1 MTIAEFATKRVVAT
15 TMIILF
21 MVFSGYTAIK
31 NMKQELMPDFN
42 FPFVVIQTKWTGA
55 VSEDVDTQIT
65 KKVEEAAL
73 NVDGI
78 KNITTTSAYGTS
90 VVVVQFN
97 FGADSDIKKVQVQSE
112 IDKIKNNLPKD
123 KKAYLFFDE
132 IQKISEWQD
141 AINSFRVDF
150 ECDIYITG
158 SNAFLLS
165 GEYAT
170 YLAGRSI
177 EIKVYPLSFTEF
189 IDFHGYKIIEKKN
202 LVGGI
207 TRKVEN
213 ENGESYEIKELLEA
227 YMTFGGMPS
236 LTEVPLELDKALTIL
251 DGIYSSVVIRD
262 ILERE
267 KQRGRR
273 QVTDSSLLRKIIMF
287 LADNIGN
294 NTSINSISNILLNE
308 KLIETK
314 PAVQTVQ
321 SYVSTLLEAYVFYEI
336 KRFDIKG
343 KEYLK
348 TLGKYYIVDIGLR
361 NYLLGFRNR
370 DIGHSIENIVYFEL
384 LRRGY
389 DVAIGK
395 IGENEIDFIAT
406 NINTKIY
413 IQVTE
418 NMANSNTR
426 ERELA
431 PFYKIKDNFEKIV
444 ITNDESYLGIQDG
457 IKIIRLVD
465 FLLDE
470 NIS

>member
-1 MTIAEFATKRVVAT
+1 MLKKETELKNRSSYLEKLIKFKDIDFIKIITGIRRCGKSSLMKLMIRYLLENNVKEEQIIQINFESIEFKKMTVE
-15 TMIILF
+15 ILYDY
-21 MVFSGYTAIK
+21 V
-31 NMKQELMPDFN
+31 
-42 FPFVVIQTKWTGA
+42 
-55 VSEDVDTQIT
+55 
-65 KKVEEAAL
+65 
-73 NVDGI
+73 
-78 KNITTTSAYGTS
+78 
-90 VVVVQFN
+90 
-97 FGADSDIKKVQVQSE
+97 
-112 IDKIKNNLPKD
+112 KNNLPKN

-202 LVGGI
+202 LIGGI
-207 TRKVEN
+207 TKKVEN
-213 ENGESYEIKELLEA
+213 INGESYEIKELFEA

-236 LTEVPLELDKALTIL
+236 LTEVDLEIDKALTIL

-267 KQRGRR
+267 KQKGRR

-308 KLIETK
+308 KLIDTK

-321 SYVSTLLEAYVFYEI
+321 SYVSTLLEAYIFYEI

-418 NMANSNTR
+418 NMASSSTR
-426 ERELA
+426 EREIA
-431 PFYKIKDNFEKIV
+431 PFYKIQDNFEKIV
-444 ITNDESYLGIQDG
+444 ITNDESYLGIEDG

-470 NIS
+470 KILKN

>member
-1 MTIAEFATKRVVAT
+1 MLKKESELKNRSHYLEKLIKFKDTDFVKIITGIRRCGKSSLMKLMIKHLLENGIEKEQIIQINFESIEF
-15 TMIILF
+15 
-21 MVFSGYTAIK
+21 
-31 NMKQELMPDFN
+31 
-42 FPFVVIQTKWTGA
+42 
-55 VSEDVDTQIT
+55 
-65 KKVEEAAL
+65 KKMNVENL
-73 NVDGI
+73 YNYVR
-78 KNITTTSAYGTS
+78 
-90 VVVVQFN
+90 
-97 FGADSDIKKVQVQSE
+97 
-112 IDKIKNNLPKD
+112 NNLPKN

-165 GEYAT
+165 SEYAT
-170 YLAGRSI
+170 YLAGRSV
-177 EIKVYPLSFTEF
+177 EIKVFPLSFIEF

-207 TRKVEN
+207 NRKVEN
-213 ENGESYEIKELLEA
+213 ENGETYEIKELLEA

-267 KQRGRR
+267 KQKGRR

-294 NTSINSISNILLNE
+294 NTINSISNILLNE

-321 SYVSTLLEAYVFYEI
+321 SYVTTLLEAYIFYEI

-370 DIGHSIENIVYFEL
+370 DIGHIIENIVYFEL

-413 IQVTE
+413 VQVTE
-418 NMANSNTR
+418 NMASSNTR
-426 ERELA
+426 ERELS
-431 PFYKIKDNFEKIV
+431 PFYKIQDNFEKIV

-470 NIS
+470 NIL

>member
-1 MTIAEFATKRVVAT
+1 MLKKETELKNRNSYLEKLIKFKDTNFIKIITGIRRCGKSSLMKLMIRYLLENNVKEEQIIQINFESIEFKKMTVE
-15 TMIILF
+15 ILYDY
-21 MVFSGYTAIK
+21 V
-31 NMKQELMPDFN
+31 
-42 FPFVVIQTKWTGA
+42 
-55 VSEDVDTQIT
+55 
-65 KKVEEAAL
+65 
-73 NVDGI
+73 
-78 KNITTTSAYGTS
+78 
-90 VVVVQFN
+90 
-97 FGADSDIKKVQVQSE
+97 
-112 IDKIKNNLPKD
+112 KNNLPKN

-202 LVGGI
+202 LIGGI
-207 TRKVEN
+207 TKKVEN
-213 ENGESYEIKELLEA
+213 INGESYEIKELFEA

-236 LTEVPLELDKALTIL
+236 LTEVDLEIDKALTIL

-267 KQRGRR
+267 KQKGRR
-273 QVTDSSLLRKIIMF
+273 QVTDSSLLRKIIIF

-294 NTSINSISNILLNE
+294 NTSINSISNILLSE
-308 KLIETK
+308 KLIYTK

-321 SYVSTLLEAYVFYEI
+321 SYVSTLLEAYIFYEI

-370 DIGHSIENIVYFEL
+370 DIGHIIENIVYFEL

-418 NMANSNTR
+418 NMASSSTR
-426 ERELA
+426 ERELT

-465 FLLDE
+465 FLLDKKILK
-470 NIS
+470 N

>member
-1 MTIAEFATKRVVAT
+1 MLKKETELKNRSSYLEKLIKFKDTNFIKIITGIRRCGKSSLMKLMIRHLLENNVKEEQIIQINFESIEFKKMT
-15 TMIILF
+15 
-21 MVFSGYTAIK
+21 
-31 NMKQELMPDFN
+31 
-42 FPFVVIQTKWTGA
+42 
-55 VSEDVDTQIT
+55 
-65 KKVEEAAL
+65 VETL
-73 NVDGI
+73 YSYV
-78 KNITTTSAYGTS
+78 
-90 VVVVQFN
+90 
-97 FGADSDIKKVQVQSE
+97 
-112 IDKIKNNLPKD
+112 KNNLPKD

-165 GEYAT
+165 SEYAT

-177 EIKVYPLSFTEF
+177 EIKVYPLSFIEF

-202 LVGGI
+202 LIGGI
-207 TRKVEN
+207 TKKVEN
-213 ENGESYEIKELLEA
+213 INGESYEIKELFEA

-236 LTEVPLELDKALTIL
+236 LTEVDLEIDKALTIL

-267 KQRGRR
+267 KQKGRR

-294 NTSINSISNILLNE
+294 NTSINSISNILLSE
-308 KLIETK
+308 KLIDTK

-321 SYVSTLLEAYVFYEI
+321 SYVSTLLEAYIFYEI

-370 DIGHSIENIVYFEL
+370 DIGYCIENIVYFEL

-470 NIS
+470 KILKN

>member
-1 MTIAEFATKRVVAT
+1 MLKKESELKNRSYYLEKLIEFKDTDFVKIITGIRRSGKSSLMKLMIKYLLENEVEKEQIIQINFESIEFKKMT
-15 TMIILF
+15 
-21 MVFSGYTAIK
+21 
-31 NMKQELMPDFN
+31 
-42 FPFVVIQTKWTGA
+42 
-55 VSEDVDTQIT
+55 
-65 KKVEEAAL
+65 VERL
-73 NVDGI
+73 YNYV
-78 KNITTTSAYGTS
+78 KS
-90 VVVVQFN
+90 
-97 FGADSDIKKVQVQSE
+97 
-112 IDKIKNNLPKD
+112 NLPKD
-123 KKAYLFFDE
+123 KKTYLFFDE
-132 IQKISEWQD
+132 IQKIPEWQD

-165 GEYAT
+165 SEYAT

-177 EIKVYPLSFTEF
+177 EIKVFPLSFVEF
-189 IDFHGYKIIEKKN
+189 IHFHGYKLIEKKN
-202 LVGGI
+202 LIGGI
-207 TRKVEN
+207 SRKVEN
-213 ENGESYEIKELLEA
+213 EEGEIYEIKEILEA

-236 LTEVPLELDKALTIL
+236 LTEVPLELDKALIIL
-251 DGIYSSVVIRD
+251 DGIYSSVVVRD

-273 QVTDSSLLRKIIMF
+273 QVTDSNLLRKIIMF

-294 NTSINSISNILLNE
+294 NTSINSISNVLSNE
-308 KLIETK
+308 KLIESK

-321 SYVSTLLEAYVFYEI
+321 SYLNTLLEAYIFYEI

-348 TLGKYYIVDIGLR
+348 TLGKYYIVDVGLR

-395 IGENEIDFIAT
+395 IGENEIDFIVT

-418 NMANSNTR
+418 NMASSNVI

-431 PFYKIKDNFEKIV
+431 PFYKVQDNFAKVV
-444 ITNDESYLGIQDG
+444 ITNDETHLGVVDG
-457 IKIIRLVD
+457 IKIIKLID
-465 FLLDE
+465 FLLDKDIFY
-470 NIS
+470 NF

>member
-1 MTIAEFATKRVVAT
+1 MLKKEMELKNRDSYLKKIIKFKDTDFIKIITGIRRCGKSSLMKL
-15 TMIILF
+15 MIRYLLE
-21 MVFSGYTAIK
+21 
-31 NMKQELMPDFN
+31 N
-42 FPFVVIQTKWTGA
+42 
-55 VSEDVDTQIT
+55 
-65 KKVEEAAL
+65 
-73 NVDGI
+73 GI
-78 KNITTTSAYGTS
+78 KEEQII
-90 VVVVQFN
+90 QIN
-97 FGADSDIKKVQVQSE
+97 FESIEFKKMTVETLYNYV
-112 IDKIKNNLPKD
+112 KNNLPKD

-132 IQKISEWQD
+132 IQKIPEWQD

-165 GEYAT
+165 SEYAT
-170 YLAGRSI
+170 YLAGRSV
-177 EIKVYPLSFTEF
+177 EIKVYPLSFLEF

-202 LVGGI
+202 LIGGI
-207 TRKVEN
+207 TKKIED
-213 ENGESYEIKELLEA
+213 EDGASYEIKELFEA
-227 YMTFGGMPS
+227 YMIYGGMPS
-236 LTEVPLELDKALTIL
+236 LTEVDLEIDKALTIL

-267 KQRGRR
+267 KQKGKR
-273 QVTDSSLLRKIIMF
+273 QITDSSLLRKIIMF

-308 KLIETK
+308 KLIDFK

-321 SYVSTLLEAYVFYEI
+321 SYVSALLEAYIFYEI

-348 TLGKYYIVDIGLR
+348 TLGKYYIVDIGLK

-395 IGENEIDFIAT
+395 IGEKEIDFIAT
-406 NINTKIY
+406 NIKTKIY

-418 NMANSNTR
+418 NIASPNTR

-457 IKIIRLVD
+457 VKIIRLID
-465 FLLDE
+465 FLLE
-470 NIS
+470 E

>member
-1 MTIAEFATKRVVAT
+1 MLKKETELKNRSSYLEKLIKFKDTDFIKIITGIRRCGKSSLMKLMIRYLLENNVKEEQIIQINFESIEFKKMTVE
-15 TMIILF
+15 ILYDY
-21 MVFSGYTAIK
+21 V
-31 NMKQELMPDFN
+31 
-42 FPFVVIQTKWTGA
+42 
-55 VSEDVDTQIT
+55 
-65 KKVEEAAL
+65 
-73 NVDGI
+73 
-78 KNITTTSAYGTS
+78 
-90 VVVVQFN
+90 
-97 FGADSDIKKVQVQSE
+97 
-112 IDKIKNNLPKD
+112 KNNLPKN

-202 LVGGI
+202 LIGGI
-207 TRKVEN
+207 TKKVEN
-213 ENGESYEIKELLEA
+213 INGESYEIKELFEA

-236 LTEVPLELDKALTIL
+236 LTEVDLEIDKALTIL

-267 KQRGRR
+267 KQKGRR
-273 QVTDSSLLRKIIMF
+273 QVTDSSLLRKIIMI

-308 KLIETK
+308 KLIDTK

-321 SYVSTLLEAYVFYEI
+321 SYVSTLLEAYIFYEI

-470 NIS
+470 KY

>member
-1 MTIAEFATKRVVAT
+1 MLKKETELKNRNSYLEKLIKFKDTDFIKIITGIRRCGKSSLMKLMIKQLLENCIKEDQIIQINFESIEFKKMT
-15 TMIILF
+15 
-21 MVFSGYTAIK
+21 
-31 NMKQELMPDFN
+31 
-42 FPFVVIQTKWTGA
+42 
-55 VSEDVDTQIT
+55 
-65 KKVEEAAL
+65 VETL
-73 NVDGI
+73 HNYV
-78 KNITTTSAYGTS
+78 
-90 VVVVQFN
+90 
-97 FGADSDIKKVQVQSE
+97 
-112 IDKIKNNLPKD
+112 KNNLPKD

-165 GEYAT
+165 SEYAT
-170 YLAGRSI
+170 YLAGRSV
-177 EIKVYPLSFTEF
+177 EIKVFPLSFIEF

-213 ENGESYEIKELLEA
+213 KNRETYEIKELLEA

-267 KQRGRR
+267 KQKDRR

-321 SYVSTLLEAYVFYEI
+321 FYVTTLLEAYIFYEI

-384 LRRGY
+384 LRHGY

-406 NINTKIY
+406 NINTKVY

-418 NMANSNTR
+418 NMASSSIR
-426 ERELA
+426 EREIA
-431 PFYKIKDNFEKIV
+431 PFYKIQDNFEKIV

-470 NIS
+470 KILKN

>member
-1 MTIAEFATKRVVAT
+1 MLKKETELKNRSSYLEKLIKFKDTDFIKIITGIRRCGKSSLMKLMIRYLLENNVKEEQIIQINFESIEFKKMTVE
-15 TMIILF
+15 ILYNY
-21 MVFSGYTAIK
+21 V
-31 NMKQELMPDFN
+31 
-42 FPFVVIQTKWTGA
+42 
-55 VSEDVDTQIT
+55 
-65 KKVEEAAL
+65 
-73 NVDGI
+73 
-78 KNITTTSAYGTS
+78 
-90 VVVVQFN
+90 
-97 FGADSDIKKVQVQSE
+97 
-112 IDKIKNNLPKD
+112 KNNLPKD

-165 GEYAT
+165 SEYAT

-202 LVGGI
+202 LIGGI
-207 TRKVEN
+207 TKKVEN
-213 ENGESYEIKELLEA
+213 INGENYEIKELFEA

-236 LTEVPLELDKALTIL
+236 LTEVDLEIDKALTIL
-251 DGIYSSVVIRD
+251 DGIYSSIVIRD

-267 KQRGRR
+267 KQKGRR

-308 KLIETK
+308 KLIDTK

-321 SYVSTLLEAYVFYEI
+321 SYVSTLLEAYIIYEI

-444 ITNDESYLGIQDG
+444 ITNDESYLGIEDG

-470 NIS
+470 KILKN

>member
-1 MTIAEFATKRVVAT
+1 MLKKENELKNRSHYLEKLIEFKDTDFVKIITGIRRCGKSSLMKLMIKHLLDNGIEKNQIIQINFESMEFKRMTV
-15 TMIILF
+15 
-21 MVFSGYTAIK
+21 
-31 NMKQELMPDFN
+31 
-42 FPFVVIQTKWTGA
+42 
-55 VSEDVDTQIT
+55 EDLYNYV
-65 KKVEEAAL
+65 K
-73 NVDGI
+73 
-78 KNITTTSAYGTS
+78 S
-90 VVVVQFN
+90 
-97 FGADSDIKKVQVQSE
+97 
-112 IDKIKNNLPKD
+112 NLPKN

-132 IQKISEWQD
+132 IQKVSEWQD

-165 GEYAT
+165 SEYAT

-177 EIKVYPLSFTEF
+177 EIKVYPLSFIEF
-189 IDFHGYKIIEKKN
+189 IDFHGYKIIEKKS
-202 LVGGI
+202 LTGGI
-207 TRKVEN
+207 SRKVES
-213 ENGESYEIKELLEA
+213 ENGETYEIKELFDA
-227 YMTFGGMPS
+227 YITFGGMPS
-236 LTEVPLELDKALTIL
+236 LTELPLEIDKALTIL
-251 DGIYSSVVIRD
+251 DG
-262 ILERE
+262 
-267 KQRGRR
+267 
-273 QVTDSSLLRKIIMF
+273 
-287 LADNIGN
+287 
-294 NTSINSISNILLNE
+294 NTSINSISNVLLNE

-321 SYVSTLLEAYVFYEI
+321 SYVVTLLEAYIFYEI

-343 KEYLK
+343 KEFLK

-370 DIGHSIENIVYFEL
+370 DIGHIIENIVYFEL

-395 IGENEIDFIAT
+395 IGDNEIDFIAT
-406 NINTKIY
+406 NANTKIY

-418 NMANSNTR
+418 NIASSSTR

-431 PFYKIKDNFEKIV
+431 PFYKIQDNFEKII
-444 ITNDESYLGIQDG
+444 ITNDESYLGVNDG

-470 NIS
+470 NIV

>member
-1 MTIAEFATKRVVAT
+1 MLKKESELKNRSHYLEKLIEFKDTDFVKIITGIRRCGKSSLMKL
-15 TMIILF
+15 MIKHLLENGVEKEQI
-21 MVFSGYTAIK
+21 I
-31 NMKQELMPDFN
+31 QIN
-42 FPFVVIQTKWTGA
+42 FESIEF
-55 VSEDVDTQIT
+55 
-65 KKVEEAAL
+65 KKMNVENL
-73 NVDGI
+73 YNYV
-78 KNITTTSAYGTS
+78 KS
-90 VVVVQFN
+90 
-97 FGADSDIKKVQVQSE
+97 
-112 IDKIKNNLPKD
+112 NLPKD

-132 IQKISEWQD
+132 IQKIPEWQD
-141 AINSFRVDF
+141 GINSFRVDF

-165 GEYAT
+165 SEYAT
-170 YLAGRSI
+170 YLAGRSV
-177 EIKVYPLSFTEF
+177 EIKVFPLSFIEF
-189 IDFHGYKIIEKKN
+189 IDFYGYKIIEKKN

-213 ENGESYEIKELLEA
+213 ENGETYEIKELLEA
-227 YMTFGGMPS
+227 YMTFGGMPG

-262 ILERE
+262 ILERK

-321 SYVSTLLEAYVFYEI
+321 SYVSTLLEAYIFYEI

-418 NMANSNTR
+418 NIASSSTR
-426 ERELA
+426 EREIA
-431 PFYKIKDNFEKIV
+431 PFYKIQDNFEKIV
-444 ITNDESYLGIQDG
+444 ITNDESYLEIQDG

-470 NIS
+470 NIL

>member
-1 MTIAEFATKRVVAT
+1 MLKKESELKNRSHYLEKLIEFKDTDFVKIITGIRRCGKSSLMKL
-15 TMIILF
+15 MIKHLLENGIEKEQI
-21 MVFSGYTAIK
+21 VQI
-31 NMKQELMPDFN
+31 N
-42 FPFVVIQTKWTGA
+42 FESIEF
-55 VSEDVDTQIT
+55 
-65 KKVEEAAL
+65 KKMNVETL
-73 NVDGI
+73 YSYV
-78 KNITTTSAYGTS
+78 
-90 VVVVQFN
+90 
-97 FGADSDIKKVQVQSE
+97 
-112 IDKIKNNLPKD
+112 KNNLPKD

-132 IQKISEWQD
+132 IQKIPEWQD

-165 GEYAT
+165 SEYTT
-170 YLAGRSI
+170 YLAGRSV
-177 EIKVYPLSFTEF
+177 EIKVFPLSFTEF
-189 IDFHGYKIIEKKN
+189 IDFYGYKIIEKKN
-202 LVGGI
+202 LVGAV

-213 ENGESYEIKELLEA
+213 ENAESYEIKELLEA

-267 KQRGRR
+267 KQKGRR

-294 NTSINSISNILLNE
+294 NTSINSISNILLSE

-321 SYVSTLLEAYVFYEI
+321 SYVATLLEAYIFYEI

-418 NMANSNTR
+418 NMANSSTR
-426 ERELA
+426 EREIV
-431 PFYKIKDNFEKIV
+431 PFYKIQDNFEKIV
-444 ITNDESYLGIQDG
+444 ITNDESYLGIEDG

-470 NIS
+470 NII

>member
-1 MTIAEFATKRVVAT
+1 MLKKETELKNRNSYLEKLIKFKDTNFIKIITGIRRCGKSSLMKLMIRYLLENNVKEEQIIQINFESIEF
-15 TMIILF
+15 
-21 MVFSGYTAIK
+21 
-31 NMKQELMPDFN
+31 
-42 FPFVVIQTKWTGA
+42 
-55 VSEDVDTQIT
+55 
-65 KKVEEAAL
+65 KKMNVENL
-73 NVDGI
+73 YNYV
-78 KNITTTSAYGTS
+78 KS
-90 VVVVQFN
+90 
-97 FGADSDIKKVQVQSE
+97 
-112 IDKIKNNLPKD
+112 NLPKD

-132 IQKISEWQD
+132 IQKILEWQD

-165 GEYAT
+165 SEYAT

-202 LVGGI
+202 LIGGI
-207 TRKVEN
+207 TKKVEN
-213 ENGESYEIKELLEA
+213 INGESYEIKELFEA

-236 LTEVPLELDKALTIL
+236 LTEVDLEIDKALTIL

-267 KQRGRR
+267 KQKGRR

-308 KLIETK
+308 KLIDTK

-321 SYVSTLLEAYVFYEI
+321 SYVSTLLEAYIFYEI

-370 DIGHSIENIVYFEL
+370 DIGHCIENIVYFEL

-406 NINTKIY
+406 NVNNKTY

-418 NMANSNTR
+418 NMASQNTR

-470 NIS
+470 KILEV

>member
-1 MTIAEFATKRVVAT
+1 MLKKESELKNRSHYLEKLIEFKNTDFVKIITGIRRCGKSSLMKLMIKHLLENGVEKEQIIQINFESIEFKKMT
-15 TMIILF
+15 
-21 MVFSGYTAIK
+21 
-31 NMKQELMPDFN
+31 
-42 FPFVVIQTKWTGA
+42 
-55 VSEDVDTQIT
+55 
-65 KKVEEAAL
+65 VESL
-73 NVDGI
+73 YNYV
-78 KNITTTSAYGTS
+78 
-90 VVVVQFN
+90 
-97 FGADSDIKKVQVQSE
+97 
-112 IDKIKNNLPKD
+112 KNNLPKD
-123 KKAYLFFDE
+123 KKTYLFFDE
-132 IQKISEWQD
+132 IQKIPEWQD

-165 GEYAT
+165 SEYAT
-170 YLAGRSI
+170 YLAGRSV
-177 EIKVYPLSFTEF
+177 EIKVFPLSFTEF

-213 ENGESYEIKELLEA
+213 KNGETYEIKELLEA

-267 KQRGRR
+267 KQKGRR

-321 SYVSTLLEAYVFYEI
+321 SYVTTLLEAYIFYEI

-418 NMANSNTR
+418 NMANSSTR
-426 ERELA
+426 EREIA
-431 PFYKIKDNFEKIV
+431 PFYKIQDNFEKIV

-457 IKIIRLVD
+457 IKIIKLID

-470 NIS
+470 KILKN

>member
-1 MTIAEFATKRVVAT
+1 MLKKETELKNRSSYLEKLIKFKDTNFIKIITGIRRCGKSSLMKLMIRYLLENNVKEEQIIQINFESIEFKKMTVE
-15 TMIILF
+15 ILYNY
-21 MVFSGYTAIK
+21 V
-31 NMKQELMPDFN
+31 
-42 FPFVVIQTKWTGA
+42 
-55 VSEDVDTQIT
+55 
-65 KKVEEAAL
+65 
-73 NVDGI
+73 
-78 KNITTTSAYGTS
+78 
-90 VVVVQFN
+90 
-97 FGADSDIKKVQVQSE
+97 
-112 IDKIKNNLPKD
+112 KNNLPKD

-165 GEYAT
+165 SEYAT

-202 LVGGI
+202 LIGGI
-207 TRKVEN
+207 TKKVEN
-213 ENGESYEIKELLEA
+213 INGESYEIKELFEA

-236 LTEVPLELDKALTIL
+236 LTEVDLEIDKALTIL

-321 SYVSTLLEAYVFYEI
+321 SYVSTLLEAYIFYEI

-384 LRRGY
+384 LCRGY

-418 NMANSNTR
+418 NMASSSTR

-470 NIS
+470 KILKN

>member
-1 MTIAEFATKRVVAT
+1 MLKKETELKNRSSYLEKLIKFKDTDFIKIITGIRRCGKSSLMKLMIRYLLENNVKEEQIIQINFESIEFKKMTVE
-15 TMIILF
+15 ILYDY
-21 MVFSGYTAIK
+21 V
-31 NMKQELMPDFN
+31 
-42 FPFVVIQTKWTGA
+42 
-55 VSEDVDTQIT
+55 
-65 KKVEEAAL
+65 
-73 NVDGI
+73 
-78 KNITTTSAYGTS
+78 
-90 VVVVQFN
+90 
-97 FGADSDIKKVQVQSE
+97 
-112 IDKIKNNLPKD
+112 KNNLPKN

-165 GEYAT
+165 SEYAT

-202 LVGGI
+202 LIGGI
-207 TRKVEN
+207 TKKVEN
-213 ENGESYEIKELLEA
+213 INGESYEIKELFEA

-236 LTEVPLELDKALTIL
+236 LTEVDLEIDKALTIL

-267 KQRGRR
+267 KQKGRR

-308 KLIETK
+308 KLIDTK

-321 SYVSTLLEAYVFYEI
+321 SYVSTLLEAYIFYEI

-418 NMANSNTR
+418 NMANSSIR
-426 ERELA
+426 EREIA
-431 PFYKIKDNFEKIV
+431 SFYKIQDNFEKIV

-470 NIS
+470 KILKN

>member
-1 MTIAEFATKRVVAT
+1 
-15 TMIILF
+15 
-21 MVFSGYTAIK
+21 
-31 NMKQELMPDFN
+31 
-42 FPFVVIQTKWTGA
+42 
-55 VSEDVDTQIT
+55 
-65 KKVEEAAL
+65 
-73 NVDGI
+73 
-78 KNITTTSAYGTS
+78 
-90 VVVVQFN
+90 
-97 FGADSDIKKVQVQSE
+97 
-112 IDKIKNNLPKD
+112 
-123 KKAYLFFDE
+123 
-132 IQKISEWQD
+132 
-141 AINSFRVDF
+141 
-150 ECDIYITG
+150 
-158 SNAFLLS
+158 
-165 GEYAT
+165 
-170 YLAGRSI
+170 
-177 EIKVYPLSFTEF
+177 
-189 IDFHGYKIIEKKN
+189 
-202 LVGGI
+202 
-207 TRKVEN
+207 
-213 ENGESYEIKELLEA
+213 
-227 YMTFGGMPS
+227 
-236 LTEVPLELDKALTIL
+236 
-251 DGIYSSVVIRD
+251 
-262 ILERE
+262 
-267 KQRGRR
+267 
-273 QVTDSSLLRKIIMF
+273 MF

-321 SYVSTLLEAYVFYEI
+321 SYVSTLLEAYIFYEI

-418 NMANSNTR
+418 NMASSNTR
-426 ERELA
+426 EREIA
-431 PFYKIKDNFEKIV
+431 PFHKIQDNFEKIV

-470 NIS
+470 KILKN